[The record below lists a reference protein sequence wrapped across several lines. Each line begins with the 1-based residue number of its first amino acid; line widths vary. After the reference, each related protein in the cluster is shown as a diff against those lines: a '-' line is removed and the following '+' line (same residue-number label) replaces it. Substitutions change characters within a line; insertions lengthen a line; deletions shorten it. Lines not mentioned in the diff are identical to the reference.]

1 MEFTQQQTTQ
11 QTLSTRMLQSV
22 RILQMSA
29 QELRQYVENLMLEN
43 PVLEHD
49 ETEPEREAEVYDS
62 LQWEA
67 ANDVQNA
74 QYYAD
79 DDDGRDPLANL
90 GGGDGDAD
98 GLSTD
103 LLLQFGGL
111 RLEPEVLAAIRF
123 LVERLDG
130 DGRLEED
137 IAEQAEQEGIPA
149 ELFSRALTELQSA
162 DPAGVGARSLEEC
175 LRLQLARQAG
185 DHRLAARI
193 ISDHLPDLARGR
205 LSAIAR
211 ACGVSSEEVQDACSR
226 IRQLDPHPCARFA
239 SQERPRYLVPD
250 VRLVARGEV
259 FEAVP
264 NTEASPRL
272 QLSPYYQRLMRE
284 TGDREAR
291 DYLIQKTNQAKWV
304 VNSIGQRQET
314 LLRCARCVAERQ
326 AAFLRGR
333 ENALK
338 TLTLREVAEQLGVHE
353 STVSRAIREKYLQTP
368 GGVYPFSFFFTHTVG
383 QSETTPDTVKRLLR
397 ELIEAETEPLSDQA
411 LCEALRQ
418 QGCEISRRTVAKYR
432 VELGIPSAQARKA
445 LR

>member
-250 VRLVARGEV
+250 VRLVARGEG

-264 NTEASPRL
+264 NTEAFPRL

-284 TGDREAR
+284 TGD
-291 DYLIQKTNQAKWV
+291 
-304 VNSIGQRQET
+304 
-314 LLRCARCVAERQ
+314 RCVAERQ

-368 GGVYPFSFFFTHTVG
+368 GGVYPFSFFFTHAVG